1 MDGLITYNELI
12 NIEENL
18 TNIVSKNCKDNFLLN
33 EFTTSGYDISNCRA
47 KILDITYGLK
57 STKYLFE
64 MKTED
69 YLKLTPNYSPRP
81 EAFLR
86 NINESNVEKVIQK
99 KYDKL
104 IEATSMYYSIM
115 KLGYKFTNS
124 EKVYFIN
131 TFLRSKPMSEDKI
144 SDLLNISR
152 TYLQKIKASCI
163 VKSWIEL
170 EKYVKE

>member
-1 MDGLITYNELI
+1 M
-12 NIEENL
+12 
-18 TNIVSKNCKDNFLLN
+18 
-33 EFTTSGYDISNCRA
+33 
-47 KILDITYGLK
+47 
-57 STKYLFE
+57 
-64 MKTED
+64 
-69 YLKLTPNYSPRP
+69 
-81 EAFLR
+81 
-86 NINESNVEKVIQK
+86 K

-104 IEATSMYYSIM
+104 IDATSMYYSIM

>member
-1 MDGLITYNELI
+1 
-12 NIEENL
+12 
-18 TNIVSKNCKDNFLLN
+18 
-33 EFTTSGYDISNCRA
+33 
-47 KILDITYGLK
+47 
-57 STKYLFE
+57 

-104 IEATSMYYSIM
+104 IDATSMYYSIM